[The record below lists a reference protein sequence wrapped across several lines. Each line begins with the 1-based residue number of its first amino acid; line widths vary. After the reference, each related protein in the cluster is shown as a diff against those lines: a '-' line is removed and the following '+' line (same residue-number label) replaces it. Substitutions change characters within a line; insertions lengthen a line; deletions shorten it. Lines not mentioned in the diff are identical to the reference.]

1 MTTRINKEYSEQVI
15 DRDNRYQRDRIV
27 VVGRRS
33 SGKTVYV
40 SMLYDKLWNSK
51 NLIKVKAIK
60 GTSHA
65 QFIKIADAIRQGSWP
80 AATQGVSQ
88 SFIEIEHNEQT
99 RMMVVLDYPGEVFT
113 DAFIRE
119 NESKEVNTLLD
130 HIDHASGVILLV
142 DAHHVVMGD
151 VDSQID
157 NNYGILQVI
166 TRIQNWPGGKEIPVV
181 LVLTKY
187 DKVFDIIK
195 QHGGTRSFVEK
206 HFSSLIKTTKHL
218 KVCKVSVIPEI
229 EQAVPLEIKENI
241 APLESPLLY
250 CLEQF
255 GNIEKKA
262 DETSRFNRIF
272 QYNKHLDKKEKREN
286 TIVTIVSLL
295 VWGIL
300 YALLIWGVIYLLPL
314 PVWSNFWHNITGK

>member
-1 MTTRINKEYSEQVI
+1 MAQRINKEYSEQVV

-27 VVGRRS
+27 VIGRRS

-51 NLIKVKAIK
+51 DLIKVKAIK

-65 QFIKIADAIRQGSWP
+65 QFIKTAAAIRQGSWP

-88 SFIEIEHNEQT
+88 SFIEIDHNGQN

-119 NESKEVNTLLD
+119 TESKEVNALLD
-130 HIDHASGVILLV
+130 HIDHASAVILLV
-142 DAHHVVMGD
+142 DAHHVAIGD

-157 NNYGILQVI
+157 NNYGLLQAI
-166 TRIQNWPGGKEIPVV
+166 NRIQNWPGGKEIPVV

-187 DKVFDIIK
+187 DEVGNTIK
-195 QHGGTRSFVEK
+195 QHGGTRRFVEK
-206 HFSSLIKTTKHL
+206 YFSSLIKTTTHL
-218 KVCKVSVIPEI
+218 QVCKVSVIPEI
-229 EQAVPLEIKENI
+229 DQTSSLEIKEKI
-241 APLESPLLY
+241 APLEAPLLY

-255 GNIEKKA
+255 GGIEEKA
-262 DETSRFNRIF
+262 DKTSRFNRIYKYHK
-272 QYNKHLDKKEKREN
+272 QLDRKEKRKN
-286 TIVTIVSLL
+286 TVVTIVSLF

-300 YALLIWGVIYLLPL
+300 FALLVWGVIYLLPS
-314 PVWSNFWHNITGK
+314 PVWSNLWHNITGK

>member
-1 MTTRINKEYSEQVI
+1 MASRINKEYSQQVI
-15 DRDNRYQRDRIV
+15 DRDGRYQRDRIV

-40 SMLYDKLWNSK
+40 SMLYDKLWNS
-51 NLIKVKAIK
+51 NSSIKVKAVK

-65 QFIKIADAIRQGSWP
+65 QFIKTADAIRQARWP

-88 SFIEIEHNEQT
+88 SFIEIEHDGQN

-119 NESKEVNTLLD
+119 TESKEVNMLLD
-130 HIDHASGVILLV
+130 HIDHASAVILLV
-142 DAHHVVMGD
+142 DAHQVAMGD

-157 NNYGILQVI
+157 NNYGILQAV

-181 LVLTKY
+181 LVFTKY
-187 DKVFDIIK
+187 DKVMDIIK
-195 QHGGTRSFVEK
+195 QHGGTRSFAEK
-206 HFSSLIKTTKHL
+206 HFSSLIKKTKHL
-218 KVCKVSVIPEI
+218 QVCKISVIPEI
-229 EQAVPLEIKENI
+229 DQVVPLELKENV

-262 DETSRFNRIF
+262 DETSRSNRIH
-272 QYNKHLDKKEKREN
+272 QYSKHLEEKGKRKN
-286 TIVTIVSLL
+286 IIITVLSLF

-300 YALLIWGVIYLLPL
+300 YALLIWGVIYLLPS